1 MKFLLG
7 YNMKLCIM
15 KIVSVFSK
23 TKFIPWNTNNTN
35 RNGIDKKPL
44 TKLKTQQKIKDQKL
58 SKR

>member
-1 MKFLLG
+1 
-7 YNMKLCIM
+7 MKLCIM

-44 TKLKTQQKIKDQKL
+44 THIKNSAKDKIGKG
-58 SKR
+58 

>member
-44 TKLKTQQKIKDQKL
+44 THIKNSAKDKIGKG
-58 SKR
+58 

>member
-23 TKFIPWNTNNTN
+23 TKFIPWNTNNAN

-44 TKLKTQQKIKDQKL
+44 THIKNSAKDKIGKG
-58 SKR
+58 